1 MWRMLDDIKAELG
14 ESKMDLSVKKVS
26 DKVRN
31 VISKIVAEQPD
42 ISESD
47 REKVVNGMM
56 RSLTTYNNVDLNQE

>member
-14 ESKMDLSVKKVS
+14 ESKMDLSVKEVS

-42 ISESD
+42 IKE
-47 REKVVNGMM
+47 
-56 RSLTTYNNVDLNQE
+56 